1 MIKPISPERKTQ
13 NRVIDLFRDDLG
25 YRYLGDWTD
34 RNNSNIEDDLLS
46 AYLISAG
53 YTTVHVSRALHQL
66 RTEANNPNRS
76 LYDNNKS
83 VYSLLRYGVPVKT
96 EAGGLTDTIWL
107 VDWKNPEKNHF
118 AIAEEVTLLG
128 NQERRPDLVLYL
140 NGLAMGMIELKT
152 VIPPSVMVYA
162 SYCPISKRSLTS
174 GFFRP
179 CKLYL
184 PVMIPRACDTGRSRR
199 KKSIFCNGKKT
210 RPMTVS
216 SSWINI
222 C

>member
-25 YRYLGDWTD
+25 YQYLGDWTD
-34 RNNSNIEDDLLS
+34 RDNSNIEDGLLS

-96 EAGGLTDTIWL
+96 EAGVLTDTIWL
-107 VDWKNPEKNHF
+107 VDWK
-118 AIAEEVTLLG
+118 IL
-128 NQERRPDLVLYL
+128 
-140 NGLAMGMIELKT
+140 
-152 VIPPSVMVYA
+152 
-162 SYCPISKRSLTS
+162 
-174 GFFRP
+174 
-179 CKLYL
+179 
-184 PVMIPRACDTGRSRR
+184 
-199 KKSIFCNGKKT
+199 KKT
-210 RPMTVS
+210 TLPSRKR
-216 SSWINI
+216 
-222 C
+222 